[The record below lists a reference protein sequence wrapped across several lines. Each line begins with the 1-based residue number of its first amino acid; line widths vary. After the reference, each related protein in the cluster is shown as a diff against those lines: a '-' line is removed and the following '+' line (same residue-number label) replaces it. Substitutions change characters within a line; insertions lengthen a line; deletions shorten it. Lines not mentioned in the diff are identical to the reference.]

1 MLLSLFLIL
10 LRVEHCNI
18 ASNYGEC
25 YLVSVVYGFFML
37 VGGVLVHVCLRVGIH
52 EKGLLAVLEYYFYR
66 LFPTGE
72 AGGMQIVD
80 THLFNEEDLMK
91 RVEEYDNMKRVTEL
105 HLVPLSGPSYSVL
118 HMAN

>member
-1 MLLSLFLIL
+1 
-10 LRVEHCNI
+10 
-18 ASNYGEC
+18 
-25 YLVSVVYGFFML
+25 
-37 VGGVLVHVCLRVGIH
+37 
-52 EKGLLAVLEYYFYR
+52 
-66 LFPTGE
+66 
-72 AGGMQIVD
+72 MQIVD